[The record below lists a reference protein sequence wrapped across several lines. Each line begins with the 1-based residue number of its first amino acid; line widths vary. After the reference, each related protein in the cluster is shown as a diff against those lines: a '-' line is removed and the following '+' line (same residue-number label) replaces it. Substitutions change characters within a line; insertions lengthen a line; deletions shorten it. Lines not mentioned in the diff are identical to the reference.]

1 MSTYSLTIST
11 PEGNVFK
18 GDVTRLIV
26 RGVEGDLAVMAG
38 HVPFSTVVKEGN
50 YSVAFDDGKVVEGHI
65 GGGLL
70 NVGADG
76 TTLLAGSIDWTEKS
90 SEKS

>member
-1 MSTYSLTIST
+1 MSTFKLKIST

-18 GDVTRLIV
+18 GDAQRLIV

-38 HVPFSTVVKEGN
+38 HVPFTTVVREGV
-50 YSVAFDDGKVVEGHI
+50 YSLTFDDGLQVNGGI

-70 NVGADG
+70 NVTAEE
-76 TTLLAGSIDWTEKS
+76 TTLLAGSIEWKEKS

>member
-38 HVPFSTVVKEGN
+38 HVPFTTVIKEGN
-50 YSVAFDDGKVVEGHI
+50 YSLLFGDGHEIDGKI
-65 GGGLL
+65 GGGIL
-70 NVGADG
+70 NV
-76 TTLLAGSIDWTEKS
+76 TSEETILLAGSIEWEEKS
-90 SEKS
+90 